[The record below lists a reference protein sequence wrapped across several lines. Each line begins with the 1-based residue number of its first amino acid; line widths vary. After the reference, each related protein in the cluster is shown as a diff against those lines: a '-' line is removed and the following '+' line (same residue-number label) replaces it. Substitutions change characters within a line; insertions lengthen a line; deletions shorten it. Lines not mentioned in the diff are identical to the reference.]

1 MNHPI
6 QQPQNKHSNATEAG
20 RAHVCELCEA
30 GCGLRVELASGNV
43 RPDPA
48 DVFSRGF
55 VCPKGAA
62 LPALVSDPDRLRTP
76 VRRAP
81 DGSFHP
87 IGWDQAFEIIER
99 ELKAIQDR
107 DGRDAIATY
116 VGTPVVHKHGSVLLR
131 NALLGTLRTRNSTS
145 AGSQDTTPRFVASH
159 LMYGSAFSVPVP
171 DIDRTSFFLCIGANP
186 LISNGSL
193 MTAPNMRARLRA
205 LRERGGRLVVVDPRR
220 TETAEI
226 ADEHLAVRPGGDA
239 ALVLLMVRELLRS
252 GRADEQRIERRS
264 RGFPDLKRVLLALDV
279 QPLARQAGIE
289 HASLVR
295 LAHAFADAPSS
306 VAYARMGV
314 CNSEF
319 ATLASFAVDLLNL
332 VAGRLGKVGGSMFPT
347 PAVPLAQL
355 ARLSGVDG
363 FARFHSRVRGLPETI
378 GDLPAS
384 TLAEEMETAGRGQV
398 RALITWAG
406 NPVLSTPNGR
416 RLARSLER
424 LDFMVSIDFY
434 VNETSRFAHIILPP
448 ASPLAD
454 DHVDLFFANFA
465 VRDVLRWTPPVQER
479 APDERCD
486 WEIVLELCERMG
498 GGPTGMRPVDL
509 LYRGAR
515 KLGYRFDPSHLL
527 EVAMRIG
534 PHGDRFLPWRAGL
547 NGKRA
552 RAAEHGVDLGP
563 LRPGVR
569 ARVYHRGGKLELFPA
584 AIQRALSGLVTTCA
598 QVPDARDLLPIG
610 RRDLS
615 SNNSWMHNLP
625 RLVAGRDRCVLFV
638 HPADAERAG
647 LTDGGPAIMES
658 RTHRGRVPVKVTD
671 SVREGVVSL
680 PHGFGHTS
688 IARFQRVA
696 AAHAGVSI
704 NDWTDDQAVESVV
717 GQSILNGVP
726 VRIRP
731 LGHESTDF

>member
-1 MNHPI
+1 MTQPI
-6 QQPQNKHSNATEAG
+6 QQRQVRQIPVSEAE
-20 RAHVCELCEA
+20 RSHVCELCEA
-30 GCGLRVELASGNV
+30 GCGLLVEPKSGRV

-62 LPALVSDPDRLRTP
+62 LPALVGDPDRLRGP
-76 VRRAP
+76 VRRGA
-81 DGSFHP
+81 DGSFQA
-87 IGWDQAFEIIER
+87 ISWDEAFATIAR
-99 ELKAIQDR
+99 ELKAIQR
-107 DGRDAIATY
+107 RHGRDAVATY
-116 VGTPVVHKHGSVLLR
+116 VGTPVVHKHGSVLMR

-145 AGSQDTTPRFVASH
+145 AGSQDTTPRFVASY

-171 DIDRTSFFLCIGANP
+171 DVDRTAFFLCIGANP
-186 LISNGSL
+186 LVSNGSL

-205 LRERGGRLVVVDPRR
+205 LRERGGKLVVVDPRL
-220 TETAEI
+220 TETAEV
-226 ADEHLAVRPGGDA
+226 ADEHISVRPGGDA

-252 GRADEQRIERRS
+252 GRADERRIERTAH
-264 RGFPDLKRVLLALDV
+264 GFAALKAALLALDV
-279 QPLARQAGIE
+279 RQLSRHAGIE
-289 HASLVR
+289 EATIVR
-295 LAHAFADAPSS
+295 LAHDFADAPSS

-314 CNSEF
+314 CNNEF

-332 VAGRLGKVGGSMFPT
+332 VAGRLGELGGSMFPT
-347 PAVPLAQL
+347 PAVPLARL

-363 FARFHSRVRGLPETI
+363 FARFRSRVRGLPETV
-378 GDLPAS
+378 GDIPAS
-384 TLAEEMETAGRGQV
+384 TLAEEMETAGPGQV
-398 RALITWAG
+398 RALVTWAG

-416 RLARSLER
+416 RLALALEQ

-434 VNETSRFAHIILPP
+434 VNETSRFADIILPP

-465 VRDVLRWTPPVQER
+465 VRDVLRWTPPAEER

-498 GGPTGMRPVDL
+498 GGPTGIRAVDL

-515 KLGYRFDPSHLL
+515 KLGYRFHPSHLL
-527 EVAMRIG
+527 ELAMRIG
-534 PHGDRFLPWRAGL
+534 PHGDYFLPWRAGL

-563 LRPGVR
+563 LRRGLR
-569 ARVYHRGGKLELFPA
+569 ARVHHRGGKLELFPA
-584 AIQRALSGLVTTCA
+584 AIQRALQELVTTCDRA
-598 QVPDARDLLPIG
+598 PDVHELLLIG

-625 RLVAGRDRCVLFV
+625 RLVAGRERCVLFV
-638 HPADAERAG
+638 HPLDAQRAG
-647 LTDGGPAIMES
+647 LTDGDTALMES
-658 RTHRGRVPVKVTD
+658 RTHRGSVPVKITD

-680 PHGFGHTS
+680 PHGFGHAG
-688 IARFQRVA
+688 IAPFQRVA
-696 AAHAGVSI
+696 AAHPGVSI

-726 VRIRP
+726 VRLRP
-731 LGHESTDF
+731 ASA